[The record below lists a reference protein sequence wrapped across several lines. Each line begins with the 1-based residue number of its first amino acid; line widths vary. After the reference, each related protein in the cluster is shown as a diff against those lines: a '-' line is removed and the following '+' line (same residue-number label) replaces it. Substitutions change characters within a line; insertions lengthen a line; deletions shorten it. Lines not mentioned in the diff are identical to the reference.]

1 MPKDHII
8 LYGGSFNPPH
18 FSHLLFVAALG
29 GCFPEAEIWVAP
41 TYAHAFGKPLMD
53 YELRLRMLEA
63 MFAPYR
69 HVVVSTIERDLHR
82 STSYTVDVVRAI
94 LAQCPGVRVSVA
106 VGADIVPTLLQW
118 REYDVLREI
127 SDFIVFPREGYD
139 NTGTVPM
146 PILPGLSSTEIRA
159 IMAENK
165 DDPRLEAMIPASALA
180 ILRKA

>member
-1 MPKDHII
+1 MSKKHII

-29 GCFPEAEIWVAP
+29 GCFPDAEIWVAP
-41 TYAHAFGKPLMD
+41 TYVHAFGKPLMD
-53 YELRLRMLEA
+53 YALRLRMLEA

-69 HVVVSTIERDLHR
+69 NVVISTIERDLHR

-94 LAQCPGVRVSVA
+94 VSDHPDARVSVA
-106 VGADIVPTLLQW
+106 VGADIVPTLPQW
-118 REYDVLREI
+118 REYDALCRMA
-127 SDFIVFPREGYD
+127 DFIVFPREGYD

-146 PILPGLSSTEIRA
+146 PILPGISSTEIRA

-180 ILRKA
+180 ILRQ